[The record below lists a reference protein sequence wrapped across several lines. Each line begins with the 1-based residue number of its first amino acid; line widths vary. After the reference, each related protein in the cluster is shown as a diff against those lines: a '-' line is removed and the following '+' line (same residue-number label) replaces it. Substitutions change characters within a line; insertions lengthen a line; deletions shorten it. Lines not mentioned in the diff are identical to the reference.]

1 VELQGLK
8 GREKLVGYPIH
19 STIIYP

>member
-8 GREKLVGYPIH
+8 GRDKLVGYPVRSMIL
-19 STIIYP
+19 YP